1 MNITVFGGSGFVGQV
16 LCESLARQGHKV
28 RVVSRSTRTAQASP
42 GIETMLGDPYDDTIL
57 REAIHGQDAVINLIG
72 ILHGRAADYQR
83 AHVDMGERIA
93 RTCLDQGVPILLHMS
108 ALNADPHGPSLY
120 LRSKGEAENRVHAL
134 GSERLRITSFR
145 PSVIFGPHDS
155 FLNRF
160 ATLLKFAPGVMLLP
174 GAEARF
180 APVYVGDVAE
190 AYVRAL
196 IDPAQAGQR
205 IDLCGPRDYSLT
217 EVVRLTARLS
227 GRSRLILPMPEAMS
241 RMMATLMEPL
251 PNPPL
256 TRDNLESMRIDSVC
270 PPGCPR
276 QPTTLES
283 IAPTYLAG

>member
-28 RVVSRSTRTAQASP
+28 RVVSRSARTAQASP
-42 GIETMLGDPYDDTIL
+42 GIETMLGDPYGDSIL
-57 REAIHGQDAVINLIG
+57 REAIHAQEAVINLIG
-72 ILHGRAADYQR
+72 ILHGRAAHFQR

-93 RTCLDQGVPILLHMS
+93 RACLDQCVPILLHMS

-134 GSERLRITSFR
+134 GSEHLRITSFR

-174 GAEARF
+174 GAKARF
-180 APVYVGDVAE
+180 APVYVGDVAA
-190 AYVRAL
+190 AYARAL
-196 IDPAQAGQR
+196 TDPSQAGRR
-205 IDLCGPRDYSLT
+205 IDLCGPRDYRLI
-217 EVVRLTARLS
+217 ELVRLTAHLTGRTRLV
-227 GRSRLILPMPEAMS
+227 LPMPEAMAY
-241 RMMATLMEPL
+241 MMAGLMEQL

-256 TRDNLESMRIDSVC
+256 TRDNLDSMRIDSVC
-270 PPGCPR
+270 PPDCPR
-276 QPTTLES
+276 QTTTLES